1 MKKTGLILIISLFL
15 LTSISYAED
24 VITQS
29 AIDAK
34 QLEIFRAQILKDF
47 DDQFKSLK
55 EQMIANEDANSA
67 YLDDKTNA
75 YMIRSEKRII
85 VGVLG
90 LSIFINCLMAYLLNR
105 INKKYS
111 LTEYERQLQKRF
123 PAAPTIYK
131 HEINKPLEAQ
141 FQEVQQPQ
149 QPQQYSQEPYQEPQ
163 YPIYQDQQYQEYPQE
178 QYPQEQMR

>member
-1 MKKTGLILIISLFL
+1 MKKIGIILIIGLVLF
-15 LTSISYAED
+15 TSISFAADD
-24 VITQS
+24 VVVTQS

-47 DDQFKSLK
+47 DDNFKTLHD
-55 EQMIANEDANSA
+55 QLIANEDANSA
-67 YLDDKTNA
+67 SLDERTSA
-75 YMIRSEKRII
+75 YMAKSEKRII

-90 LSIFINCLMAYLLNR
+90 LSVFINCLMAYLLNR

-131 HEINKPLEAQ
+131 HEINKPVEAQ
-141 FQEVQQPQ
+141 FQEVQQ
-149 QPQQYSQEPYQEPQ
+149 PQ

-178 QYPQEQMR
+178 QYPQDQMM